1 MQHFS
6 SSKVGLALSG
16 GGARGLAHIG
26 ALKVLEREGIP
37 IDLLAGTSMGG
48 VIAAVY
54 AAGLSPEFLE
64 QEALRLAKARNLL
77 SLVDLSLPRR
87 GLFEGQK
94 IVSYL
99 SKHLGERTFEDL
111 RIPLKLMAV
120 DLNSG
125 QKVVLSEG
133 RVVDAVRATIA
144 LPGVFRPV
152 ERDEQLLVDG
162 GLLDNIPADVVRQ
175 MGADFVIAVD
185 VMTGSSTLSA
195 LTQALRER
203 RYLPSGLA
211 STFEVMARSLDVMM
225 TEINLR
231 CLSRANPNVII
242 RPDIP
247 PDVSV
252 LLGFPRAADIIPLG
266 EEATREALPR
276 IKMQRP

>member
-1 MQHFS
+1 MQQNPP
-6 SSKVGLALSG
+6 SKIGLALSG

-26 ALKVLEREGIP
+26 ALKVLEQEGIP

-48 VIAAVY
+48 VIAATY
-54 AAGLSPEFLE
+54 AAGLSPKFLE
-64 QEALRLAKARNLL
+64 QEALRLAKAHNLL
-77 SLVDLSLPRR
+77 SLFDLSLPRQ

-99 SKHLGERTFEDL
+99 TKHLGERTFEDL
-111 RIPLKLMAV
+111 SIPLRLIAV
-120 DLNSG
+120 DLNNS

-144 LPGVFRPV
+144 LPGIFRPV
-152 ERDEQLLVDG
+152 ERGEQLLVDG

-175 MGADFVIAVD
+175 MGADVVIAID
-185 VMTGSSTLSA
+185 VMTGSNTLSA
-195 LTQALRER
+195 LTRALQER
-203 RYLPSGLA
+203 RYLPGGLA

-231 CLSRANPNVII
+231 CLNKADPDVVI
-242 RPDIP
+242 RPKIP
-247 PDVSV
+247 PDMSV

-266 EEATREALPR
+266 EEAMREALPR